1 MSIEIVDPI
10 DEIKYVWI
18 KKSEYEELIKDSFK
32 LQCLE
37 NGGVDNWQWYS
48 ESLTEW
54 YKKYYPDMYC

>member
-1 MSIEIVDPI
+1 MKTQTIDGIEYILLTI
-10 DEIKYVWI
+10 NKY
-18 KKSEYEELIKDSFK
+18 KELESDSFK